1 MAIRTTA
8 PKKRLT
14 SLLTATVMAVS
25 LVPAQSLTSLSA
37 YAEEKSETSIGRLDA
52 GKPRHGRGWSWDGI
66 ETLTLFGA
74 DLISASDSSPVVE
87 PTCDIKVDLINYNKI
102 ELDANGKFI
111 ADYSYSVSFDGS
123 GILDITSTSPV
134 GGMMVQDL
142 EINGGF
148 IRSEPA
154 TISVMNDITV
164 NGGYFEGTGTFLE
177 FSLDQIAPGIYTQT
191 GGYVNAYA
199 IDSGI
204 MSNVFI
210 DGGYAEFMLLGETHL
225 MNVQHG
231 IYKCT
236 NDGTNTIPDC
246 TMIYVEPAAIA
257 MFPNYS
263 YNDISGILNAL
274 NMSMDST
281 AKNGLV
287 AAGLI
292 YTSTVSTVPNGNLS
306 IYGEETRLNLT
317 GNFEG
322 SVYCAGTGYGE
333 SIYSNGA
340 TIDDK
345 ATLFGTNGN
354 TGINISK
361 MDFGDNTTVIG
372 FSSSSRGVYGA
383 DLYTP
388 PSTIIGV
395 GDGYSTG
402 AYLERLSSMK
412 DVIGYQRNP
421 DSYSQYGVMLYYTWA
436 DSVTGVSS
444 GSGRGAYVRNS
455 KIQKIQELTAYSTES
470 AALCTEDEGIMPAI
484 RLGAYSEQSDSPIK
498 RTTESAFRDSEISFS
513 DLNDRTIYALS
524 GTEYITDAKLRDEIG
539 NSVYMGVPLF
549 DMINKDTNG
558 ALNSDI
564 YAAAGSGEFLVDLV
578 VTRQNSVDDIS
589 VTVLKDGVDVSGDFD
604 IKVEKR
610 TANDYEDEGRLAT
623 VTVSSKK
630 DLNIGDEYD
639 VVAAYGDSSAAF
651 KMTVSD
657 IDYSLN
663 FTHTH
668 GYDGKEVQWN
678 YGGDFTGCED
688 NCSGSGWA
696 WYGSAAD
703 GYEANTLVIDGL
715 DFKTTDDYAILV
727 PDDATII
734 VKGTNRLSSK
744 HTSIYMYD
752 GTMKILGEDNAKII
766 ASNES
771 CKNTAIIFMYYDGTL
786 SIKDVDLEF
795 TCGDEEY
802 NSSGNMYAST
812 GIYASN
818 LIVENSDIDITCGT
832 PLNGG
837 LRVGISAS
845 SSVIR
850 DNVNLTVHNGDLL
863 INATGYPNSIK
874 TLQAKKISN
883 LTDFADEAAYNAAIL
898 DPNCFYDSSSYSS
911 YIRIA
916 DSSVPATLSTY
927 SITQVKTAK
936 TDDLLTRDSTISV
949 DLNACF
955 EGGSGKYTFTAPAD
969 FPTWLQLTD
978 GKVTLDGTIPE
989 EDHSTRIF
997 KFTVTD
1003 ADADLAGEPIEFD
1016 FILGATG
1023 NVHQVKITSNY
1034 GGTVSPAAGNY
1045 YYVDGDSLTI
1055 EATPF
1060 EGYIAKAFLDGE
1072 EVTLT
1077 DGKYTIS
1084 SIREEHEF
1092 AVKFQVAQFDV
1103 TVNCGE
1109 HGTVTP
1115 GTGKYNADSQVK
1127 FTAKPD
1133 YGYTLD
1139 SFKVNSTEIKPD
1151 KNEYTLTVTEDTI
1164 IDVTFKK
1171 TSGGGGGKPVNP
1183 GRPVNPTDPSDVNPS
1198 IDGRIFD
1205 WDQVVEYILSQPQ
1218 NSTITVNLN
1227 GLTSVPKK
1235 VTDALQKMKD
1245 TGEFLVDSYRACVV
1259 YADREFTSG
1268 NIELGIMYSTVSVSG
1283 LRGTV
1288 GMKLNVPGSTVPY
1301 TLRTT
1306 FRKEF
1311 SGQIAN
1317 IYRVTANGTEFVD
1330 AALIDS
1336 DGNALLDNAYIQGT
1350 YIVMIDALS
1359 DLPGDADNN
1368 GEFNALDAAAV
1379 IKHSAGTSTAANTPM
1394 ADLNGDGRIDALDA
1408 AAMLRKIVG

>member
-1 MAIRTTA
+1 MAISTTA

-14 SLLTATVMAVS
+14 SLLTAAVMAVS
-25 LVPAQSLTSLSA
+25 LVPAQALTSLSA
-37 YAEEKSETSIGRLDA
+37 YAEEESDTSIGRLDV
-52 GKPRHGRGWSWDGI
+52 GEPRHGTGWSWDGI

-74 DLISASDSSPVVE
+74 ELASASDSSPVVE

-148 IRSEPA
+148 IRSEPT
-154 TISVMNDITV
+154 TISVMNNITV
-164 NGGYFEGTGTFLE
+164 NGGYFEGTGTNLE
-177 FSLDQIAPGIYTQT
+177 FSLDQIAPGKYTQT
-191 GGYVNAYA
+191 GGYVNAYG
-199 IDSGI
+199 IDADI
-204 MSNVFI
+204 ASNVLI
-210 DGGYAEFMLLGETHL
+210 DGGYAEFMLLGETHN

-236 NDGTNTIPDC
+236 NDGTNTIP
-246 TMIYVEPAAIA
+246 TGTVISVEPAAIA
-257 MFPNYS
+257 MFPNYK
-263 YNDISGILNAL
+263 YADINGILNAP
-274 NMSMDST
+274 NTSIDST
-281 AKNGLV
+281 ASNGLV
-287 AAGLI
+287 AAGMI
-292 YTSTVSTVPNGNLS
+292 YTSSVSTAPSGNLS
-306 IYGEETRLNLT
+306 IYGEGFQLNLT
-317 GNFEG
+317 GYFNG
-322 SVYCAGTGYGE
+322 SVYCVGTGYGE

-340 TIDDK
+340 AIGDK
-345 ATLFGTNGN
+345 VTLFGENGN
-354 TGINISK
+354 NSINISK
-361 MDFGDNTTVIG
+361 MDFRDNTTVIG
-372 FSSSSRGVYGA
+372 LSSSSCGVYGA
-383 DLYTP
+383 DLYSP

-395 GDGYSTG
+395 GDRYSDG
-402 AYLERLSSMK
+402 VYLVRLSSMK

-421 DSYSQYGVMLYYTWA
+421 DSYKKYGVRLYYTRA
-436 DSVTGVSS
+436 DSVTGVSC

-513 DLNDRTIYALS
+513 DLDDRTIYALS
-524 GTEYITDAKLRDEIG
+524 GDEYITDAKLRDEIG

-549 DMINKDTNG
+549 DMINKDPKG

-564 YAAAGSGEFLVDLV
+564 YAAAGSGEFFVDLV
-578 VTRQNSVDDIS
+578 VTRQDSVDDIS
-589 VTVLKDGVDVSGDFD
+589 VTILKDGVDVSGDFD

-610 TANDYEDEGRLAT
+610 TANDYEDEGRLAK
-623 VTVSSKK
+623 VTVSSKT
-630 DLNIGDEYD
+630 DLNAGDEYD
-639 VVAAYGDSSAAF
+639 VVAAYADSSAAF
-651 KMTVSD
+651 KMTVKD

-663 FTHTH
+663 FTLSH
-668 GYDGKEVQWN
+668 GYFGKEVQWN

-715 DFKTTDDYAILV
+715 DFKTTSSYAILV
-727 PDDATII
+727 PEDTTII

-744 HTSIYMYD
+744 HTSIYVYE
-752 GTMKILGEDNAKII
+752 GTLKILGEDNAKII

-771 CKNTAIIFMYYDGTL
+771 CRSTAIIWMYYDGTL

-802 NSSGNMYAST
+802 NNSGNMYAST
-812 GIYASN
+812 GIYTGD
-818 LIVENSDIDITCGT
+818 LIIENSNIDITCGT

-837 LRVGISAS
+837 SRVGISAS

-850 DNVNLTVHNGDLL
+850 DNVNITVHNGDLL
-863 INATGYPNSIK
+863 INSTGYPHSIK

-883 LTDFADEAAYNAAIL
+883 LADFADEAAYNAAIL
-898 DPNCFYDSSSYSS
+898 DPDCFHDSSSYSS

-927 SITQVKTAK
+927 GITQVKTAK
-936 TDDLLTRDSTISV
+936 TDDLLTKDSTISV
-949 DLNACF
+949 DLNTCF

-978 GKVTLDGTIPE
+978 GKVTLNGTIPE

-1003 ADADLAGEPIEFD
+1003 ADADLAGEPVEFD
-1016 FILGATG
+1016 FILGAMG

-1055 EATPF
+1055 EATPLD
-1060 EGYIAKAFLDGE
+1060 GYIAKAFLDGE

-1084 SIREEHEF
+1084 SIREAHEF

-1103 TVNCGE
+1103 TVNCGD

-1133 YGYTLD
+1133 YGYTVD
-1139 SFKVNSTEIKPD
+1139 SFKVNGTEVKLD
-1151 KNEYTLTVTEDTI
+1151 KNAYTLTVTEDTT
-1164 IDVTFKK
+1164 IDVTFKR

-1183 GRPVNPTDPSDVNPS
+1183 GRPADPTDPSDVNPS
-1198 IDGRIFD
+1198 VDGRIID
-1205 WDQVVEYILSQPQ
+1205 WDQVAEYILSQPQ

-1245 TGEFLVDSYRACVV
+1245 TGEFVVDSSRACVV

-1268 NIELGIMYSTVSVSG
+1268 TIELGIMYSTVSVSG
-1283 LRGTV
+1283 LRGTA
-1288 GMKLNVPGSTVPY
+1288 GMKLDVPGSTVPY

-1317 IYRVTANGTEFVD
+1317 IYRVTANGTEFVN

-1336 DGNALLDNAYIQGT
+1336 DGNALLDNAYTQGT

>member
-14 SLLTATVMAVS
+14 SLLTAAVMAVS

-177 FSLDQIAPGIYTQT
+177 FSLDQIAPGNYTQT

-412 DVIGYQRNP
+412 DVIGYQKNP
-421 DSYSQYGVMLYYTWA
+421 DLYNEYGVSIYYTQA

-444 GSGRGAYVRNS
+444 GAGRGAYVRNS
-455 KIQKIQELTAYSTES
+455 NRQKIQELTAYSIES
-470 AALCTEDEGIMPAI
+470 YALCTEDEGIMPAI
-484 RLGAYSEQSDSPIK
+484 RLGAYSEYSDSPIK
-498 RTTESAFRDSEISFS
+498 RTYDSEISFS
-513 DLNDRTIYALS
+513 DLDDRTIYALS
-524 GTEYITDAKLRDEIG
+524 GTEYITDAKLRDTIG

-549 DMINKDTNG
+549 DMINKDPNG

-663 FTHTH
+663 FTLSH
-668 GYDGKEVQWN
+668 GYFGKEVQWN

-911 YIRIA
+911 
-916 DSSVPATLSTY
+916 
-927 SITQVKTAK
+927 
-936 TDDLLTRDSTISV
+936 
-949 DLNACF
+949 
-955 EGGSGKYTFTAPAD
+955 
-969 FPTWLQLTD
+969 
-978 GKVTLDGTIPE
+978 
-989 EDHSTRIF
+989 
-997 KFTVTD
+997 
-1003 ADADLAGEPIEFD
+1003 
-1016 FILGATG
+1016 
-1023 NVHQVKITSNY
+1023 
-1034 GGTVSPAAGNY
+1034 
-1045 YYVDGDSLTI
+1045 
-1055 EATPF
+1055 
-1060 EGYIAKAFLDGE
+1060 
-1072 EVTLT
+1072 
-1077 DGKYTIS
+1077 
-1084 SIREEHEF
+1084 
-1092 AVKFQVAQFDV
+1092 
-1103 TVNCGE
+1103 
-1109 HGTVTP
+1109 
-1115 GTGKYNADSQVK
+1115 
-1127 FTAKPD
+1127 
-1133 YGYTLD
+1133 
-1139 SFKVNSTEIKPD
+1139 
-1151 KNEYTLTVTEDTI
+1151 
-1164 IDVTFKK
+1164 
-1171 TSGGGGGKPVNP
+1171 
-1183 GRPVNPTDPSDVNPS
+1183 
-1198 IDGRIFD
+1198 
-1205 WDQVVEYILSQPQ
+1205 
-1218 NSTITVNLN
+1218 
-1227 GLTSVPKK
+1227 
-1235 VTDALQKMKD
+1235 
-1245 TGEFLVDSYRACVV
+1245 
-1259 YADREFTSG
+1259 
-1268 NIELGIMYSTVSVSG
+1268 
-1283 LRGTV
+1283 
-1288 GMKLNVPGSTVPY
+1288 
-1301 TLRTT
+1301 
-1306 FRKEF
+1306 
-1311 SGQIAN
+1311 
-1317 IYRVTANGTEFVD
+1317 
-1330 AALIDS
+1330 
-1336 DGNALLDNAYIQGT
+1336 
-1350 YIVMIDALS
+1350 
-1359 DLPGDADNN
+1359 
-1368 GEFNALDAAAV
+1368 
-1379 IKHSAGTSTAANTPM
+1379 
-1394 ADLNGDGRIDALDA
+1394 
-1408 AAMLRKIVG
+1408 

>member
-14 SLLTATVMAVS
+14 SLLTAAVMAVS

-154 TISVMNDITV
+154 TISVMNNITV

-317 GNFEG
+317 GDFEG

-340 TIDDK
+340 TIGDN

-383 DLYTP
+383 DLYSP
-388 PSTIIGV
+388 PTTIIGV

-412 DVIGYQRNP
+412 DVIGYQKNP
-421 DSYSQYGVMLYYTWA
+421 DLYNEYGVSIYYTQA

-444 GSGRGAYVRNS
+444 GAGRGAYVRNS
-455 KIQKIQELTAYSTES
+455 NRQKIQELTAYSIES
-470 AALCTEDEGIMPAI
+470 YALCTEDEGIMPAI
-484 RLGAYSEQSDSPIK
+484 RLGAYSEYSDSPIK
-498 RTTESAFRDSEISFS
+498 RTYDSEISFS
-513 DLNDRTIYALS
+513 DLDDRTIYALS
-524 GTEYITDAKLRDEIG
+524 GTEYITDAKLRDTIG

-549 DMINKDTNG
+549 DMINKDPNG

-578 VTRQNSVDDIS
+578 ITRQDSVDDIS

-623 VTVSSKK
+623 VTVSGKK

-663 FTHTH
+663 FTLTH

-874 TLQAKKISN
+874 T
-883 LTDFADEAAYNAAIL
+883 
-898 DPNCFYDSSSYSS
+898 P
-911 YIRIA
+911 
-916 DSSVPATLSTY
+916 P
-927 SITQVKTAK
+927 
-936 TDDLLTRDSTISV
+936 
-949 DLNACF
+949 
-955 EGGSGKYTFTAPAD
+955 
-969 FPTWLQLTD
+969 
-978 GKVTLDGTIPE
+978 
-989 EDHSTRIF
+989 
-997 KFTVTD
+997 
-1003 ADADLAGEPIEFD
+1003 
-1016 FILGATG
+1016 
-1023 NVHQVKITSNY
+1023 
-1034 GGTVSPAAGNY
+1034 
-1045 YYVDGDSLTI
+1045 
-1055 EATPF
+1055 
-1060 EGYIAKAFLDGE
+1060 GE
-1072 EVTLT
+1072 E
-1077 DGKYTIS
+1077 
-1084 SIREEHEF
+1084 
-1092 AVKFQVAQFDV
+1092 
-1103 TVNCGE
+1103 
-1109 HGTVTP
+1109 
-1115 GTGKYNADSQVK
+1115 
-1127 FTAKPD
+1127 
-1133 YGYTLD
+1133 
-1139 SFKVNSTEIKPD
+1139 
-1151 KNEYTLTVTEDTI
+1151 
-1164 IDVTFKK
+1164 
-1171 TSGGGGGKPVNP
+1171 
-1183 GRPVNPTDPSDVNPS
+1183 
-1198 IDGRIFD
+1198 
-1205 WDQVVEYILSQPQ
+1205 
-1218 NSTITVNLN
+1218 
-1227 GLTSVPKK
+1227 
-1235 VTDALQKMKD
+1235 
-1245 TGEFLVDSYRACVV
+1245 
-1259 YADREFTSG
+1259 
-1268 NIELGIMYSTVSVSG
+1268 NIEPHGFRGRGG
-1283 LRGTV
+1283 LQR
-1288 GMKLNVPGSTVPY
+1288 
-1301 TLRTT
+1301 
-1306 FRKEF
+1306 
-1311 SGQIAN
+1311 
-1317 IYRVTANGTEFVD
+1317 
-1330 AALIDS
+1330 S
-1336 DGNALLDNAYIQGT
+1336 D
-1350 YIVMIDALS
+1350 
-1359 DLPGDADNN
+1359 P
-1368 GEFNALDAAAV
+1368 
-1379 IKHSAGTSTAANTPM
+1379 
-1394 ADLNGDGRIDALDA
+1394 
-1408 AAMLRKIVG
+1408 

>member
-14 SLLTATVMAVS
+14 SLLTAAVMAVS

-317 GNFEG
+317 GDFEG

-340 TIDDK
+340 TIGDN

-383 DLYTP
+383 DLYSP
-388 PSTIIGV
+388 PTTIIGV

-412 DVIGYQRNP
+412 DVIGYQKNP
-421 DSYSQYGVMLYYTWA
+421 DLYNEYGVSIYYTQA

-444 GSGRGAYVRNS
+444 GAGRGAYVRNS
-455 KIQKIQELTAYSTES
+455 NRQKIQELTAYSIES
-470 AALCTEDEGIMPAI
+470 YALCTEDEGIMPAI
-484 RLGAYSEQSDSPIK
+484 RLGAYSEYSDSPIK
-498 RTTESAFRDSEISFS
+498 RTYDSEISFS
-513 DLNDRTIYALS
+513 DLDDRTIYALS
-524 GTEYITDAKLRDEIG
+524 GTEYITDAKLRDTIG

-549 DMINKDTNG
+549 DMINKDPNG

-578 VTRQNSVDDIS
+578 ITRQDSVDDIS

-623 VTVSSKK
+623 VTVSGKK

-969 FPTWLQLTD
+969 FPT
-978 GKVTLDGTIPE
+978 
-989 EDHSTRIF
+989 
-997 KFTVTD
+997 
-1003 ADADLAGEPIEFD
+1003 
-1016 FILGATG
+1016 
-1023 NVHQVKITSNY
+1023 
-1034 GGTVSPAAGNY
+1034 
-1045 YYVDGDSLTI
+1045 
-1055 EATPF
+1055 
-1060 EGYIAKAFLDGE
+1060 
-1072 EVTLT
+1072 
-1077 DGKYTIS
+1077 
-1084 SIREEHEF
+1084 
-1092 AVKFQVAQFDV
+1092 
-1103 TVNCGE
+1103 
-1109 HGTVTP
+1109 
-1115 GTGKYNADSQVK
+1115 
-1127 FTAKPD
+1127 
-1133 YGYTLD
+1133 
-1139 SFKVNSTEIKPD
+1139 
-1151 KNEYTLTVTEDTI
+1151 
-1164 IDVTFKK
+1164 
-1171 TSGGGGGKPVNP
+1171 
-1183 GRPVNPTDPSDVNPS
+1183 
-1198 IDGRIFD
+1198 
-1205 WDQVVEYILSQPQ
+1205 
-1218 NSTITVNLN
+1218 
-1227 GLTSVPKK
+1227 
-1235 VTDALQKMKD
+1235 
-1245 TGEFLVDSYRACVV
+1245 
-1259 YADREFTSG
+1259 
-1268 NIELGIMYSTVSVSG
+1268 
-1283 LRGTV
+1283 
-1288 GMKLNVPGSTVPY
+1288 
-1301 TLRTT
+1301 
-1306 FRKEF
+1306 
-1311 SGQIAN
+1311 
-1317 IYRVTANGTEFVD
+1317 
-1330 AALIDS
+1330 
-1336 DGNALLDNAYIQGT
+1336 
-1350 YIVMIDALS
+1350 
-1359 DLPGDADNN
+1359 
-1368 GEFNALDAAAV
+1368 
-1379 IKHSAGTSTAANTPM
+1379 
-1394 ADLNGDGRIDALDA
+1394 
-1408 AAMLRKIVG
+1408 

>member
-1 MAIRTTA
+1 M
-8 PKKRLT
+8 
-14 SLLTATVMAVS
+14 
-25 LVPAQSLTSLSA
+25 
-37 YAEEKSETSIGRLDA
+37 
-52 GKPRHGRGWSWDGI
+52 
-66 ETLTLFGA
+66 
-74 DLISASDSSPVVE
+74 
-87 PTCDIKVDLINYNKI
+87 DLINYNKI

-134 GGMMVQDL
+134 GGMMVQNL

-148 IRSEPA
+148 IRSEPT

-177 FSLDQIAPGIYTQT
+177 FSLDQIAPGIYAQT

-317 GNFEG
+317 GDFEG

-340 TIDDK
+340 TIGDN

-383 DLYTP
+383 DLYSP
-388 PSTIIGV
+388 PTTVIGV

-412 DVIGYQRNP
+412 DVIGYQKNP
-421 DSYSQYGVMLYYTWA
+421 DLYNEYGVSIYYTQA

-444 GSGRGAYVRNS
+444 GAGRGAYVRNS
-455 KIQKIQELTAYSTES
+455 NRQKIQELTAYSIES
-470 AALCTEDEGIMPAI
+470 YALCTEDEGIMPAI
-484 RLGAYSEQSDSPIK
+484 RLGAYSEYSDSPIK
-498 RTTESAFRDSEISFS
+498 RTYDSEISFS
-513 DLNDRTIYALS
+513 DLDDRTIYALS
-524 GTEYITDAKLRDEIG
+524 GTEYITDAKLRDTIG

-549 DMINKDTNG
+549 DMINKDPNG

-663 FTHTH
+663 FTLTH

-678 YGGDFTGCED
+678 YGGGFTGCED

-916 DSSVPATLSTY
+916 DSSVPATLST
-927 SITQVKTAK
+927 
-936 TDDLLTRDSTISV
+936 
-949 DLNACF
+949 
-955 EGGSGKYTFTAPAD
+955 
-969 FPTWLQLTD
+969 
-978 GKVTLDGTIPE
+978 
-989 EDHSTRIF
+989 
-997 KFTVTD
+997 
-1003 ADADLAGEPIEFD
+1003 
-1016 FILGATG
+1016 
-1023 NVHQVKITSNY
+1023 
-1034 GGTVSPAAGNY
+1034 
-1045 YYVDGDSLTI
+1045 
-1055 EATPF
+1055 
-1060 EGYIAKAFLDGE
+1060 
-1072 EVTLT
+1072 
-1077 DGKYTIS
+1077 
-1084 SIREEHEF
+1084 
-1092 AVKFQVAQFDV
+1092 
-1103 TVNCGE
+1103 
-1109 HGTVTP
+1109 
-1115 GTGKYNADSQVK
+1115 
-1127 FTAKPD
+1127 
-1133 YGYTLD
+1133 
-1139 SFKVNSTEIKPD
+1139 
-1151 KNEYTLTVTEDTI
+1151 
-1164 IDVTFKK
+1164 
-1171 TSGGGGGKPVNP
+1171 
-1183 GRPVNPTDPSDVNPS
+1183 
-1198 IDGRIFD
+1198 
-1205 WDQVVEYILSQPQ
+1205 
-1218 NSTITVNLN
+1218 
-1227 GLTSVPKK
+1227 
-1235 VTDALQKMKD
+1235 
-1245 TGEFLVDSYRACVV
+1245 
-1259 YADREFTSG
+1259 
-1268 NIELGIMYSTVSVSG
+1268 
-1283 LRGTV
+1283 
-1288 GMKLNVPGSTVPY
+1288 
-1301 TLRTT
+1301 
-1306 FRKEF
+1306 
-1311 SGQIAN
+1311 
-1317 IYRVTANGTEFVD
+1317 
-1330 AALIDS
+1330 
-1336 DGNALLDNAYIQGT
+1336 
-1350 YIVMIDALS
+1350 
-1359 DLPGDADNN
+1359 
-1368 GEFNALDAAAV
+1368 
-1379 IKHSAGTSTAANTPM
+1379 
-1394 ADLNGDGRIDALDA
+1394 
-1408 AAMLRKIVG
+1408 